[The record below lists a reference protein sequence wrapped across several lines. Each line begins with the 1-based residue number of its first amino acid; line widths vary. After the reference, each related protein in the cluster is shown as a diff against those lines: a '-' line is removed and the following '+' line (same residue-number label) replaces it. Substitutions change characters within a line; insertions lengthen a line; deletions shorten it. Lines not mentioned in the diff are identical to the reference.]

1 MREGQLG
8 KIGVI
13 TQEVIALLGLPVA
26 PETPIFIG
34 QSNIEHMI
42 SRHPS
47 EYAKYGGYIRDII
60 NAPDYVGINPGD
72 GSIEYIKDFMID
84 NEYIKVAVRVSMGG
98 KYFARSLFT
107 RNRAKVDSFI
117 ANGTLKPLTVR
128 QA

>member
-1 MREGQLG
+1 MSKTNEG
-8 KIGVI
+8 KVGVI
-13 TQEVIALLGLPVA
+13 TQEVIDLLGLPIA
-26 PETPIFIG
+26 PGTPIYMG

-42 SRHPS
+42 SRHPD
-47 EYAKYGGYIRDII
+47 EYAKYGGYIRDIV

-72 GSIEYIKDFMID
+72 GSIEYIKDFTVD
-84 NEYIKVAVRVSMGG
+84 NEYVKVAVRVSLGG

-117 ANGTLKPLTVR
+117 ASGTLKPLTAG